1 MRMKALMP
9 NILSRG
15 SRDDK
20 RSAQLNQGLIRGG
33 EDDSGEEGICR
44 QLKRKIESRVDF
56 NLIRGWSGEP
66 LVRVRSLA

>member
-1 MRMKALMP
+1 MKW
-9 NILSRG
+9 R
-15 SRDDK
+15 
-20 RSAQLNQGLIRGG
+20 
-33 EDDSGEEGICR
+33 EDESGEEGIYR